1 MSDQSSNPVPPK
13 TSRRKKILRGLG
25 IAFLLLV
32 VIGIVQFWP
41 RPHDAL
47 TRYIPGDALI
57 VVKIEPYTFIEN
69 LKGHYKDIANSPLTE
84 LSKDDSTACKPAK
97 SPLKFGIDLQH
108 TAWTRGGRFTLF
120 HDGSCKRHIVHS
132 CAYLP

>member
-69 LKGHYKDIANSPLTE
+69 FKGHYKDIANSPLTE

-97 SPLKFGIDLQH
+97 NPLKFGIDLALKMPKLSKSENPVLSWH
-108 TAWTRGGRFTLF
+108 WDEYVKLLNNRL
-120 HDGSCKRHIVHS
+120 
-132 CAYLP
+132 